1 MSQVLVV
8 DDNFNNR
15 ASMKRKLGEF
25 SISCQFAKS
34 GEEAL
39 ELAKEHRFDLIFLDI
54 SLPLREGDPPED
66 FGGIR
71 VAEEVLCSSIVP
83 KPVIVAVTAHG
94 MDSHQKAILA
104 SGIHGIVQKGRE
116 DFYDRIKDCLVQ
128 NGLMHAVDT
137 SRAANATI
145 AMVATS
151 VAPVEKP
158 ASTGVREPAF
168 VTEKPS
174 VAKTASQPPEADD
187 EEEEAWNAES
197 PRACIAMRLQRI
209 HSEALGLLPELNADW
224 EVHGMLQ
231 STVGT
236 IERAWQQ
243 VADESEHPARG
254 GLGHWMANVL
264 VSLPAELKQLENAWM
279 MASIS
284 SQPPF
289 ERWKQTVSTILRFAN
304 NQPVR
309 HEDRS
314 HAVATTPR
322 GPQVLPQSLGN
333 PGDTRLHTAMV
344 LIVDDTPEA
353 RRDLEQ
359 KTRNLGYRA
368 VSCECAQSAIELLEQ
383 MRVDVCLVDMN
394 MPGMSGIEFIQAI
407 RVKRKN
413 LPVIVVSGNC
423 DDEQGAQA
431 IHFGA
436 DDYLSKPAVEC
447 VLKARIESC
456 LRQAE
461 SRRMELGK
469 FLPARVAESVL
480 RDEEILRRP
489 KYSDITVMV
498 CDIRGFSKICETRHP
513 GETIQWICEVMNALS
528 DIILESGGTIVDY
541 VGDEIMA
548 MWGSPIESEEHPT
561 KACQCAIQV
570 QHCVRQLSEKWFE
583 TLRCHWGVGIG
594 VHSGLAICGNTGS
607 QKRIKFGPLGNTVNL
622 ASRVQGTT
630 KYLHSSILITRDTKN
645 RIHSEMVGR
654 RICKI
659 RVNNLKEPVE
669 LFEIGDF
676 PDTDRAFF
684 PIYEEALSEFE
695 SSSGESNRLRYALTK
710 TAELLAKKPDDG
722 PSKLLMLRILQASLG
737 DAFDPVWTMPGK

>member
-1 MSQVLVV
+1 V
-8 DDNFNNR
+8 
-15 ASMKRKLGEF
+15 
-25 SISCQFAKS
+25 
-34 GEEAL
+34 
-39 ELAKEHRFDLIFLDI
+39 
-54 SLPLREGDPPED
+54 
-66 FGGIR
+66 
-71 VAEEVLCSSIVP
+71 SS
-83 KPVIVAVTAHG
+83 
-94 MDSHQKAILA
+94 
-104 SGIHGIVQKGRE
+104 
-116 DFYDRIKDCLVQ
+116 
-128 NGLMHAVDT
+128 
-137 SRAANATI
+137 
-145 AMVATS
+145 
-151 VAPVEKP
+151 
-158 ASTGVREPAF
+158 
-168 VTEKPS
+168 
-174 VAKTASQPPEADD
+174 
-187 EEEEAWNAES
+187 
-197 PRACIAMRLQRI
+197 
-209 HSEALGLLPELNADW
+209 
-224 EVHGMLQ
+224 
-231 STVGT
+231 
-236 IERAWQQ
+236 
-243 VADESEHPARG
+243 
-254 GLGHWMANVL
+254 
-264 VSLPAELKQLENAWM
+264 
-279 MASIS
+279 
-284 SQPPF
+284 
-289 ERWKQTVSTILRFAN
+289 ILRFAN
-304 NQPVR
+304 NQPVA
-309 HEDRS
+309 HEDRPS
-314 HAVATTPR
+314 PQGQTPPEPKALPKHPVDPGKLELHA
-322 GPQVLPQSLGN
+322 
-333 PGDTRLHTAMV
+333 AMV

-368 VSCECAQSAIELLEQ
+368 VSCECALSAMELLEQ

-561 KACQCAIQV
+561 KACQCAVQV
-570 QHCVRQLSEKWFE
+570 QHCVRQLSDKWFE

-607 QKRIKFGPLGNTVNL
+607 RKRIKFGPLGNTVNL

-645 RIHSEMVGR
+645 RIRSELVGR

-676 PDTDRAFF
+676 SGADRAFF
-684 PIYEEALSEFE
+684 PIYEEALAEFE
-695 SSSGESNRLRYALTK
+695 SSSGEANKLRNALTK
-710 TAELLAKKPDDG
+710 TAELLSKKPDDG
-722 PSKLLMLRILQASLG
+722 PCKLLMLRILQASLG

>member
-1 MSQVLVV
+1 MNQVLVV

-25 SISCQFAKS
+25 GIACQFAKC
-34 GEEAL
+34 GEEAI
-39 ELAKEHRFDLIFLDI
+39 ELTKEQRFDLIFLDI
-54 SLPLREGDPPED
+54 SLPMRDGEPPED

-71 VAEEVLCSSIVP
+71 VAEEVLCSKMVP

-94 MDSHQKAILA
+94 LDSHQKAIMA
-104 SGIHGIVQKGRE
+104 TGIHGIVQKGRE
-116 DFYDRIKDCLVQ
+116 DFYDRIKECLVQ
-128 NGLMHAVDT
+128 SGLMDAAATPTVLQAV
-137 SRAANATI
+137 SAQ
-145 AMVATS
+145 VATS
-151 VAPVEKP
+151 VASIQPLATATVGE
-158 ASTGVREPAF
+158 SQIRQ
-168 VTEKPS
+168 VTLSAPDRIP
-174 VAKTASQPPEADD
+174 QPLETDS
-187 EEEEAWNAES
+187 EETWDSES
-197 PRACIAMRLQRI
+197 PRTCIASHLRCI

-224 EVHGMLQ
+224 EVYRLLK
-231 STVGT
+231 STADV

-243 VADESEHPARG
+243 ISDESQYPVRG
-254 GLGHWMANVL
+254 SLGHWVANVL
-264 VSLPAELKQLENAWM
+264 VSVPAEFKQLEKAWM
-279 MASIS
+279 KASIAS
-284 SQPPF
+284 RPPF
-289 ERWKQTVSTILRFAN
+289 ERWKEKVSAILRFAN
-304 NQPVR
+304 NRHAPDDVRSKLVASTSRDPQPV
-309 HEDRS
+309 S
-314 HAVATTPR
+314 QTV
-322 GPQVLPQSLGN
+322 
-333 PGDTRLHTAMV
+333 GDLANAALHTAMV

-368 VSCECAQSAIELLEQ
+368 VSCECALSAMELLEQ
-383 MRVDVCLVDMN
+383 MRVDVCLVDIN

-480 RDEEILRRP
+480 RDEELLRRP

-561 KACQCAIQV
+561 KACECAIQV
-570 QHCVRQLSEKWFE
+570 QHCVRQLSDKWFE

-607 QKRIKFGPLGNTVNL
+607 HKRIKFGPLGNTVNL

-645 RIHSEMVGR
+645 RIQSELVGR

-676 PDTDRAFF
+676 SDTDREFF
-684 PIYEEALSEFE
+684 PIYEEALAVFE
-695 SSSGESNRLRYALTK
+695 SSSGESSRLRYALTK
-710 TAELLAKKPDDG
+710 TAELLSKKPDDG